1 MVDSFDNNHIPDQ
14 VRFAWGKELGLKV
27 YRLHCT
33 MFETWAL
40 TWPVCSA
47 SKGATKLIGWWT
59 LSINCISFNFKA
71 SYVKGNFHSLVDFQE
86 KWMLGASAVCC
97 LHMHRSL
104 AWRGL
109 FMNFGS
115 WSPMQNKSSCVLT
128 FWKEWRRPFKL
139 KEACCTH
146 LCSHTWSSWLEQ
158 EDLWDCD
165 TWLMKSRHGWT
176 RLKMDKNGLAL
187 RRLALW
193 ST

>member
-128 FWKEWRRPFKL
+128 L
-139 KEACCTH
+139 KGMEKTIQVEGG
-146 LCSHTWSSWLEQ
+146 LLHTSVFPHLEQ
-158 EDLWDCD
+158 LAGTGRSVRLWY
-165 TWLMKSRHGWT
+165 LVNEK
-176 RLKMDKNGLAL
+176 
-187 RRLALW
+187 
-193 ST
+193 